1 MNVACLK
8 CIQWNQH
15 KITKRKMRE
24 FKGDIVYFT
33 TYTIVAVPGLGS
45 AEINHNAEFCT
56 IWLNQTYPIPTCKST
71 RYFQEQEHTKL
82 YQLHKYTPPPQKKKK
97 KKKKKNENI
106 YIPHPWPAVCI
117 QCMCSTFQ
125 FMSKQKIFLTHY
137 RQWIVYM
144 FPLENLALKDS
155 RN

>member
-82 YQLHKYTPPPQKKKK
+82 YQLHKYTPPPPPPPPPKKKK
-97 KKKKKNENI
+97 KPKKQRKYIYSSPMASSVHTMYVQYISIYVQTKN
-106 YIPHPWPAVCI
+106 IPHPLPTVDSVYVSSGKF
-117 QCMCSTFQ
+117 ST
-125 FMSKQKIFLTHY
+125 
-137 RQWIVYM
+137 
-144 FPLENLALKDS
+144 
-155 RN
+155 